1 MAIIAIHPGEHLA
14 EELRELGMSAAEL
27 ARKLNVPTNR
37 VTSILNGQRA
47 ITGDTAL
54 RLGHFF
60 GMSPEF
66 WLNLQSLYE
75 LRLAQKKGGKAI
87 NGLPTLKH
95 RDRVPA

>member
-1 MAIIAIHPGEHLA
+1 MAIVAIHPGEHLA
-14 EELRELGMSAAEL
+14 EELKELRISAAEL
-27 ARKLNVPTNR
+27 ARKLDVPTNR

-54 RLGHFF
+54 RLAHFF
-60 GMSPEF
+60 GTSPEF

-75 LRLAQKKGGKAI
+75 LRLAQKKAGKAI
-87 NGLPTLKH
+87 KALPRLKH